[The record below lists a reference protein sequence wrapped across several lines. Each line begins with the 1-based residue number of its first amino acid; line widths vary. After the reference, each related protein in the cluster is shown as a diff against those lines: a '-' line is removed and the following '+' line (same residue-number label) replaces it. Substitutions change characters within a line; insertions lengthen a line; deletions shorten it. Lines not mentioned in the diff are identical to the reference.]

1 MCVCVHACMYVCAR
15 ECIIVQLYMGA
26 FMRVYV
32 FVFGCMDVGRKVC
45 CVKMGLEY
53 GVW

>member
-1 MCVCVHACMYVCAR
+1 MYVCMHVCMCVRAS
-15 ECIIVQLYMGA
+15 VLLYMGA